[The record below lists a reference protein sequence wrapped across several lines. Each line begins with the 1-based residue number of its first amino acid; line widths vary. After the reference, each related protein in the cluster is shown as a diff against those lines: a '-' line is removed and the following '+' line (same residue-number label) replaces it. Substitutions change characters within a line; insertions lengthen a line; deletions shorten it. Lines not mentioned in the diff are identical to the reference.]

1 MGSIVDQLSG
11 EPLRSASLEVRNTEI
26 RGPAGDDGRFILPPM
41 PPGTIALQIVHPGFE
56 PRVEDLDVLAGQIV
70 DVRIGLVAS
79 STHELEPVLVR
90 VRSRIL
96 ESRGF
101 YERQSQGYSGIFF
114 SRKDIEERDPRN
126 VSELFDGVPGTR
138 LVPGDLD
145 GPQIVFTRAISMRD
159 SGVCRP
165 ALFLDGVKSQIRL
178 YDMILDPMHIEGIEV
193 YVGAGVPGRFNDP
206 CGAILFWTR

>member
-1 MGSIVDQLSG
+1 
-11 EPLRSASLEVRNTEI
+11 
-26 RGPAGDDGRFILPPM
+26 
-41 PPGTIALQIVHPGFE
+41 
-56 PRVEDLDVLAGQIV
+56 V
-70 DVRIGLVAS
+70 DVRIGLVS
-79 STHELEPVLVR
+79 NPTHVLEPVLVR

-96 ESRGF
+96 EGRGF
-101 YERQSQGYSGIFF
+101 YERQSQGYSGIFL
-114 SRKDIEERDPRN
+114 SRKNIEERDPRT
-126 VSELFDGVPGTR
+126 VTELFDGVPGAR

-159 SGVCRP
+159 AGVCRP

-178 YDMILDPMHIEGIEV
+178 YDMILDPMHVEGIEI